1 MSKDVVH
8 VYQGILLSLVILLI
22 LLKRNKIEP
31 VEVMWM
37 TLEPVLQGEI
47 SQKMKNKHINTYI
60 WNLENGTHEPTC
72 RAGIEVQTERMDLWT
87 WEGEDQQ
94 RRTQENNIGSCK
106 TEKC

>member
-22 LLKRNKIEP
+22 LLKRNQIEP

-47 SQKMKNKHINTYI
+47 SHKMKSEHINTYI

-94 RRTQENNIGSCK
+94 RRTQENNIGICK

>member
-47 SQKMKNKHINTYI
+47 SQKMKNEHINTYI
-60 WNLENGTHEPTC
+60 WNLENGAHEPTC